1 MVLEMEAPLDRGI
14 MPTPSEPQ
22 RRQSQLVEY
31 EILDSFWVHQHQ
43 WIWLSGLVLI
53 TLSMFGMAVLP
64 MGLAGHELRTE
75 IVSFVSFL
83 SVGLTLIWWGML
95 RNMLNAL
102 TVVQHRKREIER
114 DLGMRME
121 FYLAASRA
129 PRKRDR
135 IREFAQQ
142 EAGDD
147 PELRADLADF
157 LRSITVRQSFVPGED
172 TAWSIIPLL
181 FIGAWI
187 VFWGIV
193 AGPSVFSFFS

>member
-1 MVLEMEAPLDRGI
+1 MVLEMEAPMDRGYA
-14 MPTPSEPQ
+14 PTATEPQ

-31 EILDSFWVHQHQ
+31 EILDSYWMHHHQ
-43 WIWLSGLVLI
+43 WMWLSGLVLV
-53 TLSMFGMAVLP
+53 TVSMFGMAVLP

-75 IVSFVSFL
+75 IISFVSVI
-83 SVGLTLIWWGML
+83 SVALTLIWWGML
-95 RNMLNAL
+95 RHMLNAL
-102 TVVQHRKREIER
+102 SVVQHRKREIER
-114 DLGMRME
+114 NLGMRME

-157 LRSITVRQSFVPGED
+157 LRSVTVKQSFLPGEQ
-172 TAWSIIPLL
+172 TAWSLIPFLL
-181 FIGAWI
+181 VGAW
-187 VFWGIV
+187 VAFWAII
-193 AGPSVFSFFS
+193 AGSSVIG

>member
-1 MVLEMEAPLDRGI
+1 MVLEMEAPMERGV
-14 MPTPSEPQ
+14 MPASSEPQ

-31 EILDSFWVHQHQ
+31 EILDSFWVHYHQ

-75 IVSFVSFL
+75 IVSFVSVI
-83 SVGLTLIWWGML
+83 SVALTLIWWGLL
-95 RNMLNAL
+95 RHMLNGL
-102 TVVQHRKREIER
+102 GVVQHRKREIER
-114 DLGMRME
+114 NLGMRME

-157 LRSITVRQSFVPGED
+157 LRSITVRQNFLPAEEVV
-172 TAWSIIPLL
+172 WNVIPLL
-181 FIGAWI
+181 FVGAW
-187 VFWGIV
+187 VTFWAIV
-193 AGPSVFSFFS
+193 AGPAVFGLFS

>member
-172 TAWSIIPLL
+172 TAWSTIPFL

>member
-1 MVLEMEAPLDRGI
+1 MVLEMEAPLDRGYTQ
-14 MPTPSEPQ
+14 PVTEPQ

-43 WIWLSGLVLI
+43 WIWLSGLVLV

-75 IVSFVSFL
+75 IISFVSII
-83 SVGLTLIWWGML
+83 SIALTFTWWGML
-95 RNMLNAL
+95 RHMLNSLSVA
-102 TVVQHRKREIER
+102 QHRKREIER
-114 DLGMRME
+114 NLGMRME

-129 PRKRDR
+129 RRKRDR

-147 PELRADLADF
+147 PELRADIADF
-157 LRSITVRQSFVPGED
+157 LRSVTVRPTFMSGEEA
-172 TAWSIIPLL
+172 AWSVIPFL
-181 FIGAWI
+181 FIGAWV
-187 VFWGIV
+187 VFWAIT
-193 AGPSVFSFFS
+193 AGAALIS